1 MPSESSESVGVSGG
15 ALSAGSVRWL
25 RIRGARTHN
34 LRNVDADL
42 PIGRLTVVTGV
53 SGSGK
58 SSLVFDTL
66 FAESQRR
73 YLECISIRTRSLL
86 QQLPRADVD
95 EISGLAPAISVD
107 QRVSTAPVRSTLA
120 VVTEIHDYL
129 RLLYARAGTVHCTSC
144 GRPVR
149 QQSVEQIVSQVL
161 ALPERTRL
169 MVLAP
174 LVRQRRGAHA
184 EVLERIVRNGFVR
197 VRIDGQL
204 LDVTEAAPLAPG
216 RLHTIEA
223 VVDRIVIKE
232 GVVGRLR
239 ESIELACRE
248 SEGTCLISY
257 ESAGEWRETFYSTRF
272 VCPDCSLSFPT
283 PEPASLS
290 HFSARGACVECRGL
304 GTAVAEDDESVLMS
318 QAAVCVGCG
327 GERLNPVSRGI
338 QFLGTTLPQFCR
350 LTVVQALELA
360 ENWIARLGS
369 GGETVSREG
378 ALVAERTLP
387 ELRARLRCLEEIGVG
402 YLTLDRPAR
411 TLSGG
416 EYQRARLA
424 SSLSSGVHGAHY
436 VLDEPT
442 SGLHPRDTQRL
453 LRALRKLRD
462 QGCTVIVVE
471 HDADVMLSADWLL
484 DMGPGAG
491 RDGGRLL
498 FAGTP
503 AECRMLAQTP
513 TGHFLRTRGEQPCG
527 SAAGGCVSGEA
538 RVKRGERGWLRLEG
552 ACLNNLQAVTAEIPL
567 GCLTVVSGV
576 SGSGKS
582 SLIRGTLGPFLSAV
596 LGQEGLSGE
605 QLRQAAERVR
615 CAGVTGWQSLQ
626 RVVAIDQSPPGR
638 SARSCLATLGPIW
651 TGIRRLYAKTREARA
666 RGLGAQFFSFNAG
679 SGRCGECLGL
689 GSRSV
694 RTAFFPQAAVVCTA
708 CRGSRF
714 GGLANSIRFRG
725 RSVAE
730 VLQMRVDEA
739 RELFSEFPV
748 LSAALSTYCD
758 VGLGYLQLGQPTST
772 YSGGEN
778 QRARLA
784 TELSGAG
791 GPATLF
797 VLDEPTSGM
806 HPLDVGMLMRH
817 LHGLCER
824 GHSVVVIEHNLEVLR
839 GADWV
844 LDLGPDAAAAGG
856 QLMFS
861 GVPLDL
867 LQQSGSA
874 TAESLRGLR

>member
-1 MPSESSESVGVSGG
+1 MPSESSESVGVSGA

-34 LRNVDADL
+34 LQNVDADL

-304 GTAVAEDDESVLMS
+304 GTAAAEDDESVLMS

-350 LTVVQALELA
+350 LSVVQALELA
-360 ENWIARLGS
+360 DNWIARLGS
-369 GGETVSREG
+369 GGESVSREG
-378 ALVAERTLP
+378 SLVAERTLP

-513 TGHFLRTRGEQPCG
+513 TGHFLRTRGGQPCG

-552 ACLNNLQAVTAEIPL
+552 ACLNNLQSVTAEIPL

-615 CAGVTGWQSLQ
+615 CAGVTGW
-626 RVVAIDQSPPGR
+626 
-638 SARSCLATLGPIW
+638 
-651 TGIRRLYAKTREARA
+651 
-666 RGLGAQFFSFNAG
+666 
-679 SGRCGECLGL
+679 
-689 GSRSV
+689 
-694 RTAFFPQAAVVCTA
+694 
-708 CRGSRF
+708 
-714 GGLANSIRFRG
+714 
-725 RSVAE
+725 
-730 VLQMRVDEA
+730 
-739 RELFSEFPV
+739 
-748 LSAALSTYCD
+748 
-758 VGLGYLQLGQPTST
+758 
-772 YSGGEN
+772 
-778 QRARLA
+778 
-784 TELSGAG
+784 
-791 GPATLF
+791 
-797 VLDEPTSGM
+797 
-806 HPLDVGMLMRH
+806 
-817 LHGLCER
+817 
-824 GHSVVVIEHNLEVLR
+824 
-839 GADWV
+839 
-844 LDLGPDAAAAGG
+844 
-856 QLMFS
+856 
-861 GVPLDL
+861 
-867 LQQSGSA
+867 
-874 TAESLRGLR
+874 